1 MSKTITVDVVSDVVC
16 PWCYIG
22 KRKLEAALRD
32 MPDVEVRWRP
42 YQLDPTIPA
51 GGLDRKAYMD
61 KKFGA
66 ERYKEIAARI
76 AVAGASEGI
85 AFAFEKIAVSPNTLD
100 AHRLIRWAASAGKQ
114 GEVKERLM
122 QLYFT
127 QGGDIGDRAV
137 LVAVAEAAGMD
148 GATVA
153 KLLDDGSDID
163 AVREEIAMAQQM
175 GVTGVPFFIFNGK
188 VAVSGAQ
195 PPEVLR
201 DALRQSM
208 AAADLEGN
216 RR

>member
-1 MSKTITVDVVSDVVC
+1 MSQAITVDVVSDVVC

-22 KRKLEAALRD
+22 KRKLEQALRD

-66 ERYKEIAARI
+66 ERYKEISGRI
-76 AVAGASEGI
+76 AEAGAAEGI
-85 AFAFEKIAVSPNTLD
+85 PFAFEKIAVSPNTLD

-153 KLLDDGSDID
+153 KLLEDGSDID

-208 AAADLEGN
+208 VAG
-216 RR
+216 

>member
-1 MSKTITVDVVSDVVC
+1 MSQAITVDVVSDVVC

-42 YQLDPTIPA
+42 YQLDPAIPA
-51 GGLDRKAYMD
+51 GGLDRKVYMD

-66 ERYKEIAARI
+66 ERHKEIALRI
-76 AVAGASEGI
+76 TEAGAAEGI
-85 AFAFEKIAVSPNTLD
+85 AFAFDKIAVSPNTLD

-114 GEVKERLM
+114 NEVKERLM

-127 QGGDIGDRAV
+127 QGGNIGDRAV
-137 LVAVAEAAGMD
+137 LVAVAESAGMD

-153 KLLDDGSDID
+153 KLLEDGSDID
-163 AVREEIAMAQQM
+163 AVREEIAMAQRM

-201 DALRQSM
+201 DALWQSM
-208 AAADLEGN
+208 AAVG
-216 RR
+216 